1 MFKYLKK
8 IVLLLVFVAIL
19 RASAFEA
26 GAVFLLIYPGAKATS
41 MGGAFCA
48 VADDATA
55 LYYNPSAIADKK
67 GFEITLMHSPWL
79 RGLAPDMYYEFIG
92 VMRELP
98 VGTAGLSIT
107 YATYGLFEGQGPDGE
122 YYGEWRPYDVAVN
135 AAYAYPVNNRLNAGM
150 NVKFIYSFL
159 APAEILRKATGIEG
173 GGKGASFAVGGSLL
187 YRAFHRH
194 KQISPTKWYDF
205 ETTLGLALDN
215 FGPGIKYSSST
226 NERDPLPYLMRI
238 GVGLK
243 LKVPYH
249 SFVVAADVNKIL
261 VGITNDY
268 ETQGFSYVLSEAWK
282 HVGFEYTFYDL
293 LSLRVGYF
301 LDRDGAREGVTYGA
315 GFHIGNFKLDVSDDH
330 NIYSFDQGANL
341 RYALTYSMPLGV
353 PKNSTHPQK
362 RGKNVGEK
370 GK

>member
-1 MFKYLKK
+1 MTGQLKK
-8 IVLLLVFVAIL
+8 ILLILFFVAFL

-48 VADDATA
+48 VSDDATA
-55 LYYNPSAIADKK
+55 LYYNPSAIALNR
-67 GFEITLMHSPWL
+67 GFEITLIHSPWL

-92 VMRELP
+92 LTRALP
-98 VGTAGLSIT
+98 VGTAGLGIT

-135 AAYAYPVNNRLNAGM
+135 AAYAYPVNERLNAGI

-159 APAEILRKATGIEG
+159 APAEILRKATGVEG
-173 GGKGASFAVGGSLL
+173 GGKGSSFAVGGSML
-187 YRAFHRH
+187 Y
-194 KQISPTKWYDF
+194 KIMEKYEKKSPTKWYRYKL
-205 ETTLGLALDN
+205 TLGAALDN

-226 NERDPLPYLMRI
+226 NERDPLPYLLRF
-238 GVGLK
+238 GLAFHFK
-243 LKVPYH
+243 IPYH
-249 SFVVAADVNKIL
+249 SFTLAADVNKIL
-261 VGITNDY
+261 VGITEDY
-268 ETQGFSYVLSEAWK
+268 RNQGFRYVIDEAWK
-282 HVGFEYTFYDL
+282 HAGLEYTFYDM

-301 LDRDGAREGVTYGA
+301 YDKEGAREGVTYGA

-353 PKNSTHPQK
+353 PKKSSHK
-362 RGKNVGEK
+362 EEK
-370 GK
+370 KDVQDSK